1 MISKART
8 STGGF
13 TVENIDVSPENN
25 SLDLKSL
32 TKLIQIQICLTLVIA
47 TLWSGVAIS
56 IHWCTGFQ

>member
-56 IHWCTGFQ
+56 IH